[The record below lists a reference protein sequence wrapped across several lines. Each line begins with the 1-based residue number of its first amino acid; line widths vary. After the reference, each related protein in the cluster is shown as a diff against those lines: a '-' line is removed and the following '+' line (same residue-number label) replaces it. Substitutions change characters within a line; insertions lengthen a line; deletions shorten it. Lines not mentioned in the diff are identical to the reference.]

1 MSSNADMDRPD
12 APSRGR
18 RTAFR
23 VIAAVVAVSG
33 FAFGLFTVVFGIA
46 SEDQRIHSF
55 HNAVVGSLLLFL
67 SAPPAAVAALAPER
81 STGALVHLAVVG
93 LAGLATMALAL
104 TIDPFTL
111 PVIVLIG
118 VLWLLRPVRGQR
130 FPRGRPSP
138 VLAILALAAA
148 VPLAAYAMTQAE
160 LQRLDPGSEHAE
172 FYHWIETSFYAGS
185 VLLLG
190 LLVAL
195 RPAAFRASAWAAGAA
210 AVVLGGA
217 SFLYPGYAS
226 ALDASWAWAAVGG
239 GIAFVVVAELEARR
253 LSVRP
258 T

>member
-1 MSSNADMDRPD
+1 MTAADP
-12 APSRGR
+12 PSRGR

-23 VIAAVVAVSG
+23 IIAAVVAASG

-46 SEDQRIHSF
+46 SEGARIHSF
-55 HNAVVGSLLLFL
+55 HNAVVGSLLLIL

-93 LAGLATMALAL
+93 VAGLATMALAL

-118 VLWLLRPVRGQR
+118 VLWLLRPVRDPP

-138 VLAILALAAA
+138 SLAILALAAA
-148 VPLAAYAMTQAE
+148 LPLGAYAMTQAE
-160 LQRLDPGSEHAE
+160 LQRIDPGSEHAE

-190 LLVAL
+190 LLVAV

-217 SFLYPGYAS
+217 SLLYPGHAS
-226 ALDASWAWAAVGG
+226 SLEASWAWAALGG
-239 GIAFVVVAELEARR
+239 GIGFVAAAELEARR
-253 LSVRP
+253 LTPGP